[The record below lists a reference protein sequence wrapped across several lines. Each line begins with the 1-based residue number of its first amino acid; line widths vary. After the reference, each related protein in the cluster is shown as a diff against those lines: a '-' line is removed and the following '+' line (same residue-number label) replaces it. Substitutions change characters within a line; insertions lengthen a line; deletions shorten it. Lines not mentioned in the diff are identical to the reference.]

1 MLRKIAEVTRLFVR
15 SIAASLRYTPR
26 MWRWELVSRL
36 ASDLGVNAM
45 AVQTGD
51 GLLLSKLD
59 DRAVLPWLARY
70 RNFGDKI
77 HDLMSEAEDILRDGG
92 TYLDIGANLGVCSSI
107 ASDRNV

>member
-1 MLRKIAEVTRLFVR
+1 
-15 SIAASLRYTPR
+15 

-92 TYLDIGANLGVCSSI
+92 TYLDIGANLGVTTLPLAA
-107 ASDRNV
+107 ASVANQYPYLLARVGGDPQPAITPI